1 MAIIT
6 AWTVQSPN
14 AQAWQA
20 TISVHGLV
28 TFTPVGAVLT
38 ATPPVYADQLNAAI
52 VHTPSISNA
61 GLVTLTSGAD
71 TGQLRAALV
80 DANGA
85 QHIASVVNG
94 VVYYLA
100 PKVSVGDLVTFGL
113 YDQETV
119 QLLVK
124 SIEPGQDLTARLTF
138 VDAAPGVHL
147 ASSGAIPP
155 FESHVTLPQKGQEP
169 ISQPRIDRIATD
181 ETVMLRSTD
190 GSLVPRILV
199 TLHFSSGAAK
209 PAVTLE
215 AQHRLAG
222 SSASWE
228 RQMFTAAS
236 TVEVSINTVLEG
248 YNYDIRFRS
257 IGEAGQTSDWV
268 TILAVAVI
276 GKTSPP
282 PDVTGLSINGQQL
295 VWLYPDMPPDFDGF
309 RVRVQVG
316 ERTSWGDAM
325 PLHDSLVSQTTFVL
339 FRDTGQRTYL
349 VKGVDTSGNESL
361 NPATFFVDYGA
372 LQFQNVA
379 ELIDFQDQGFPG
391 TFING
396 SVIGGDAVAS
406 SDTLFWKTD
415 GLPFW
420 TNNTAIMWP
429 GTFKDMS
436 YTVTITPPLP
446 WLGGILLLDMVIQ
459 SNGYRV
465 EYAQDSGALFW
476 GDASALMWGG
486 ETPTSSWGN
495 SWGESWG
502 DSWDSVYGG
511 DLFWSGLPSA
521 FAPWPGQLTGYTRQT
536 YQIRITTAGG
546 NLQGRISQF
555 QAIFDMPDLEETL
568 LNVAIADD
576 ATTRLPVTK
585 TFSAILVV
593 SPAPID
599 DGQVARIRVLDK
611 EPTGPLVLAVDQ
623 NGLAVLGFSDFI
635 VKGY

>member
-6 AWTVQSPN
+6 AWTLQSPN

-20 TISVHGLV
+20 TISVYGLV

-38 ATPPVYADQLNAAI
+38 ATPPVYADQLNAAV

-71 TGQLRAALV
+71 TGQLRAALI

-85 QHIASVVNG
+85 QHLASVVSG
-94 VVYYLA
+94 VAYYLA
-100 PKVSVGDLVTFGL
+100 PKLSVGDLVTFGL

-147 ASSGAIPP
+147 AASGAIPP
-155 FESHVTLPQKGQEP
+155 FQSHITLPQKGQEP
-169 ISQPRIDRIATD
+169 IAQPRIDRIATD

-199 TLHFSSGAAK
+199 TLHFSSGATQ
-209 PAVTLE
+209 PAISLE

-222 SSASWE
+222 SAASWE
-228 RQMFTAAS
+228 RQIFSASS

-268 TILAVAVI
+268 MIAGVAVI

-282 PDVTGLSINGQQL
+282 PDVTALSINGQQL
-295 VWLYPDMPPDFDGF
+295 VWLYPDAPPDFDGF

-379 ELIDFQDQGFPG
+379 ELIDFQDLGFPG
-391 TFING
+391 TFVNG
-396 SVIGGDAVAS
+396 SVVGGDAVAS
-406 SDTLFWKTD
+406 SDTLFWKAN

-420 TNNTAIMWP
+420 TQDAAIMWP

-446 WLGGILLLDMVIQ
+446 WLGGILLLDMVIAA
-459 SNGYRV
+459 NGYRV
-465 EYAQDSGALFW
+465 DYAQDSGRLFW
-476 GDASALMWGG
+476 LDPSTPMWTGDG
-486 ETPTSSWGN
+486 
-495 SWGESWG
+495 
-502 DSWDSVYGG
+502 V
-511 DLFWSGLPSA
+511 LFWSGLPSA

-576 ATTRLPVTK
+576 ETTRLPVTK
-585 TFSAILVV
+585 IFSAILIV
-593 SPAPID
+593 SPSPID
-599 DGQVARIRVLDK
+599 DGIVARIRVLDK
-611 EPTGPLVLAVDQ
+611 EPTGPLVMAVDQ
-623 NGLAVLGFSDFI
+623 DGQPVNAASDFI